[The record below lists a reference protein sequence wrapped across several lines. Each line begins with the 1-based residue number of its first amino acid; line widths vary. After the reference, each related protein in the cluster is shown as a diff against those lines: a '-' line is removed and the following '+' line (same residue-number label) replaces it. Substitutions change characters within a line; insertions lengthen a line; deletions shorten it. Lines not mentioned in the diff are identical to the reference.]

1 MKKLILMMLVLFSF
15 QAFAQDG
22 KNDKNT
28 REWKY
33 EIECAGVAKEGGY
46 LVRVFSFEKTRKLV
60 MEQAKKNAV
69 HGVLFKGFI
78 GNANCGTQKPL
89 VKNPNAE
96 AENEAFFNNFFMDG
110 GKYMKYVTLSTDGNV
125 DANDI
130 VKVGKEYKLGIIVT
144 VAKDALRKDLEAAGI
159 IKSFSS
165 MF

>member
-1 MKKLILMMLVLFSF
+1 MKKLILILILFLSVNS
-15 QAFAQDG
+15 FAQNG

-33 EIECAGVAKEGGY
+33 EIECAGVGQDGSY

-60 MEQAKKNAV
+60 IEQAKKNAV
-69 HGVLFKGFI
+69 HGVIFKGFI
-78 GNANCGTQKPL
+78 GNSECGTQKPL
-89 VKNPNAE
+89 AKNPNAE
-96 AENEAFFNNFFMDG
+96 AENEHFFNNFFMDG

-125 DANDI
+125 DPKDI

-144 VAKDALRKDLEAAGI
+144 VSKDLLRKDLEAAGI